1 MITILFS
8 IINNW
13 FEQWI
18 EKEHKKIKQKKR
30 KQNFEKQLNSYKEFR
45 DREIDKIIKNAGKE
59 DYDIIDS

>member
-8 IINNW
+8 TINNW

>member
-18 EKEHKKIKQKKR
+18 KKEYKKIKQKKR